1 MFSIRSEVREN
12 AVILYR
18 DDAGK
23 TRQKPQQT
31 SFIHV
36 VITTMMHLQYEK
48 GERGEKLE
56 YIKFLEVRLS
66 GVFVESALLN
76 FPLSSHKS

>member
-18 DDAGK
+18 DDGK

-48 GERGEKLE
+48 GERGGKLE

-66 GVFVESALLN
+66 GLFVKSALLN